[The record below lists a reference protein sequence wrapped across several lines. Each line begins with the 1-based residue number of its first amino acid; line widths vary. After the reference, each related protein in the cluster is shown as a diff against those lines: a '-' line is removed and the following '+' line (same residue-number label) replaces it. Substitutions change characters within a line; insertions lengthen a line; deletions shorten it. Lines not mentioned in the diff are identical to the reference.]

1 MFGNPLI
8 NIPRGEGEII
18 YKDKEKKYDYIIN
31 IMTPKLFINTVS
43 CLTVLND
50 LTVSTRPGTSQ

>member
-18 YKDKEKKYDYIIN
+18 YKDKVKKYDYKIN
-31 IMTPKLFINTVS
+31 IIRPKLFNDTVS
-43 CLTVLND
+43 CLTVLDD
-50 LTVSTRPGTSQ
+50 LRVQDLELANK